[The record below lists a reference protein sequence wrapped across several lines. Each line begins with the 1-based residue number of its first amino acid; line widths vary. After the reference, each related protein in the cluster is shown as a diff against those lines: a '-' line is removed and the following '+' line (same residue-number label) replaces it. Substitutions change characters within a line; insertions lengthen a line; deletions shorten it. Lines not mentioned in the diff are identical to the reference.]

1 MRKFWWHKGRLRVA
15 PSFRSINPFREKR
28 NTDTRH
34 AIFSLWGN
42 SVWSHC
48 LEKSVKT
55 SFYIFFLTYKSLN
68 YNWMEWSQSTEP
80 PPRICL
86 EHLQTWN
93 IICYIKYMWSY
104 YRWCKQ
110 WSMGSLLSQGWGVVR
125 NIQVQFT
132 HSLIHIH
139 MISASFWEP
148 KRSMRMIRRDM

>member
-34 AIFSLWGN
+34 TIFSLWGN

-55 SFYIFFLTYKSLN
+55 SFYIFFFSYKPLN
-68 YNWMEWSQSTEP
+68 YNRMQWSSVYRTTTENMP
-80 PPRICL
+80 WISSDLKHNR
-86 EHLQTWN
+86 
-93 IICYIKYMWSY
+93 YVKYMWSY

-110 WSMGSLLSQGWGVVR
+110 WIPCVREGGTEHTIFKYNSFSHRCTYTLFPHLSESQRG
-125 NIQVQFT
+125 
-132 HSLIHIH
+132 L
-139 MISASFWEP
+139 WEW
-148 KRSMRMIRRDM
+148 